1 MKHVTASTAGQGRL
15 YLEDLE
21 PGSRFE
27 TASVIVERDA
37 IKRFAADFDPQPFHL
52 DEHAAEASFFG
63 GLVASGWHTAAITM
77 RLLVT
82 SGLPIAGGVIGAGG
96 ELVWPKPVY
105 PDDELTVGVE
115 VVTSK
120 RSASRPERG
129 LVTVRCET
137 RNQKGEVVQV
147 MTARLVV
154 PARDGA
160 GNG

>member
-1 MKHVTASTAGQGRL
+1 MTVTTTGQTNPL

-52 DEHAAEASFFG
+52 DERAAEGSFFG

-105 PDDELTVGVE
+105 PGDELTVGVE
-115 VVTSK
+115 VVASK

>member
-1 MKHVTASTAGQGRL
+1 MTESTEGQARRL
-15 YLEDLE
+15 YFEDLE
-21 PGSRFE
+21 VGRRFE
-27 TASVIVERDA
+27 TGSVIVERDA
-37 IKRFAADFDPQPFHL
+37 IKRFAADFDPQLFHL
-52 DEHAAEASFFG
+52 DERAAEGTFFG
-63 GLVASGWHTAAITM
+63 ELVASGWHTAAITM

-96 ELVWPKPVY
+96 EVVWPKPVY

-115 VVTSK
+115 VVASK
-120 RSASRPERG
+120 RSASRPDRG
-129 LVTVRCET
+129 LVTVRSET

>member
-1 MKHVTASTAGQGRL
+1 MTESTEGQAHRL
-15 YLEDLE
+15 YFEDLE
-21 PGSRFE
+21 IGRRFE
-27 TASVIVERDA
+27 TGSVVVERDA

-52 DEHAAEASFFG
+52 DERAAEGTFFG

-96 ELVWPKPVY
+96 EMVWPKPVY

-115 VVTSK
+115 IVASK
-120 RSASRPERG
+120 RSASRPDRG
-129 LVTVRCET
+129 LVTVRSET
-137 RNQKGEVVQV
+137 RNQRGEVVQV